1 MSIEPNKYRW
11 ELDSEI
17 ASLSGSRRAAF
28 HEHTFYDL
36 LRKSINAAIKE
47 GIEANSIVINE
58 NMVKVSEHFNP
69 DVRHLFPPMIC
80 GLNVYFTKDEL
91 PENYSFAILEAPNR
105 SDRLAE
111 FESIGMDP
119 DELKKAA
126 KLYRYFK
133 DVEEGLV

>member
-1 MSIEPNKYRW
+1 MNVDDKVTTYKLERLGPNDVIK
-11 ELDSEI
+11 ETQE
-17 ASLSGSRRAAF
+17 SL
-28 HEHTFYDL
+28 YDL
-36 LRKSINAAIKE
+36 LHKSIKAAIKE
-47 GIEANSIVINE
+47 GIKANSIVINE

-69 DVRHLFPPMIC
+69 NVRGVFPTMIC

-126 KLYRYFK
+126 KLYRYFR
-133 DVEEGLV
+133 DVEEGIV